1 MTGKN
6 NVYVR
11 MNRHTDRAQRFTL
24 KKLSVGV
31 ASVAVGATLLLAP
44 AELVSAQVENEELGQ
59 DDDQL
64 PEEQPTSKIIE
75 EVSINELT
83 ENIDAHALVEDS
95 EINSDIE
102 LSEEKFSSETDT
114 ETVES
119 ESPEEVID
127 YKFNEEESQN
137 ELLNPA
143 ESTKEKNEIIFN
155 RPKSISISFYDYES
169 LSSVKFEHGK
179 FQSFNEA
186 KESLFSQLPFN
197 RYLLHWEYIDNE
209 YNGTFTAVVSREK
222 HELPE
227 SFNFESY
234 KLGREKEEARRF
246 LDERAKEYLTA
257 EQVKMFSKQIE
268 ESKSFNELIELE
280 KDMRYFNDKQKSV
293 GSPIEQP
300 VEESDNTVVPTPNN
314 PSQSYIGNTEENQ
327 NFSPYE
333 LVVNV
338 NGHKIYQNT
347 LSINELD
354 NRIDQNVQFIVK
366 NKYLV
371 DLNKYNFSGIE
382 VNETTRTIY
391 ANYAESNE
399 YKFQFINLDNS
410 RQSDNQRLGTYY
422 SYENAERAFLNAV
435 SGHNVKYWLFNEHN
449 KSFSAYTDADVS
461 EHMDFGKNSE
471 VIEEA
476 PIHESEQP
484 VEVPETMEYFFEV
497 SDHEGNKE
505 TESPISIGWFVNY
518 KDAEQEFMQRVNH
531 DDFATWTYN
540 EENHLFV
547 ASLKPK
553 LSYYEMSFIDIDDL
567 RVMRNEYG
575 EFISSVKAK
584 EQLLDRIPLNRYVL
598 RTEYDANSKH
608 FNVYISRREGI
619 ELPENY
625 NLEIA
630 RLNRIKEDALQ
641 ALSESKY
648 LTEDQVTVFT
658 EQINNSNHEGE
669 VHNLISNIGNENSQQ
684 RDLQNSKNRAY
695 DRLEQ
700 LLSENLTGEQT
711 EKFTEQIE
719 NATTTMVVNE
729 VMEDAVY
736 FNNQQRPVEKD
747 QLLKEAKDRLHNDI
761 KYHHGQYLTVDQLI
775 NFSNQI
781 NYANS
786 VEELDE
792 IQRRLNDSQIR
803 HNYHYDVYD
812 YEGEQVTHQQYI
824 GYYYDH
830 DFETIKQEFLSRIKG
845 LNIDTWSFDKENRLF
860 RVSLTKSPR
869 EYRMHFVDI
878 ETLEIVRSEYD
889 GFMTAEEAETD
900 LISRLP
906 LNRYVLRTDYDE
918 INRRFTVYLSRHE
931 GTEISEDFTLESAL
945 LNRRKIDALRTLN
958 ESEYL
963 TKEQVET
970 FTQQISSSEH
980 EGEVQHLIFNIQNEN
995 AQKQH
1000 LQNSKFNAFE
1010 DIERLL
1016 SQYLTA
1022 EQAEKFAEQIENAET
1037 ETAIREIVDDAQY
1050 FNNQQRPVG
1059 EETSLYEAKIQ
1070 LHDEIR
1076 SRYESYLLRDQLID
1090 FAEQINQAESIEKL
1104 DSIRNVL
1111 RELTYRHDYRFE
1123 VYDFEGRR
1131 VYQHDQS
1138 YRESLGGYY
1147 NNEFE
1152 NVKQN
1157 FLGIINELNVDTWTF
1172 DNSTRTFK
1180 VMLEREP
1187 REYRMQ
1193 FIDVDSLNVI
1203 RSESGEFM
1211 TSEEAKEELLSLK
1224 PLNKHVL
1231 RTDFIESNKE
1241 FNVYMSQNPELK
1253 LPEEYTLELARYER
1267 DKENIYLELTYF
1279 PYLTD
1284 EWKVYYKEQLNNVE
1298 SMEEFYNIRSG
1309 IYDLFGQKIDSLEK
1323 MEHLLDSTLS
1333 VEEIEKIVEQI
1344 VNATSVGSIE
1354 KIMNDVKKIS
1364 TEQADLIDV
1373 QFLMKKHEAYNKLQE
1388 SKDDLTIEQ
1397 AIEFAEQINQS
1408 TTTEEL
1414 INISSTIS
1422 DVIRE
1427 TKRTN
1432 EHNYRIFNFDRIV
1445 VNDGYLG
1452 RYRKHEYDYAKE
1464 QFLEIIRDKNI
1475 DYWEF
1480 DEERKEFKAY
1490 LVEEPRRFE
1499 TLFYD
1504 VDDHRVINRES
1515 NIYPTIE
1522 EARSNLLSK
1531 IPRNRFVLRTDFN
1544 KENRQFISYV
1554 SRDAETYLPE
1564 SYQYNLHDYYGL
1576 EKIGEEKEIDLTD
1589 IKFESLS
1596 EIERYLGKYLTTDQ
1610 VEKFVEQIE
1619 RSASSNEIWEIVR
1632 DARYFNEKQIPS
1644 GEVVSLI
1651 DRKEYIHQYLKDESN
1666 LTIDQLIVYAERINQ
1681 AQSIGELEVIREEF
1695 DHLNDNQ
1702 ARANTNESVN
1712 YYVEYIDID
1721 DLEMIRA
1728 TEVRVGVGERLKDS
1742 QIKER
1747 LPLNRHLIS
1756 SQYKNSQAVIAF
1768 VSRHAD
1774 TTVPDNFDLREARLN
1789 RQKEEALQLTTQL
1802 RYLTPSQ
1809 VELFSRQ
1816 IKETNSESV
1825 ISGIISDMHYFN
1837 DYQRSDISNSV
1848 VVPEQTEITESIV
1861 EKTEV
1866 EQLEVPKSEPLKLTV
1881 YVNGQLVA
1889 ETDYQFDSLEEIDQ
1903 ADILAGYINDE
1914 RYYQLTNL
1922 DNAVVN
1928 HTRIVRYNFITVPR
1942 TLEQADNSELSEY
1955 KKAVIQQLQD
1965 ANILIAPLYDTIRAA
1980 TTKKDLDRLVE
1991 VVLPKVTEEVEN
2003 PSEDNIG
2010 ESLDKTEKP
2019 LGENTV
2025 SEEVEEPIIEE
2036 NQDVST
2042 EMTEDILKG
2051 KPEALEES
2059 EHAREDITEEKI
2071 EEELESKEDI
2081 PSENVGDTEISSEAE
2096 GPSVNIEEELAFE
2109 ESLEGKEEPLESDIE
2124 KNPDIQLKP
2133 EVDHPVIEELEAEE
2147 ILDKLDSIE
2156 ANFVFTLPDDSAHH
2170 GSLGKF
2176 ESLEQAEKRI
2186 RHFANQQGYTL
2197 QNFKIENGIFIATV
2211 TEKNI

>member
-64 PEEQPTSKIIE
+64 PEEQPTSEIIE

-83 ENIDAHALVEDS
+83 ENIDAHALVEDNS
-95 EINSDIE
+95 EV
-102 LSEEKFSSETDT
+102 DT
-114 ETVES
+114 EI
-119 ESPEEVID
+119 EEV
-127 YKFNEEESQN
+127 EEVTHAKVDE
-137 ELLNPA
+137 EVF
-143 ESTKEKNEIIFN
+143 EEGYEE
-155 RPKSISISFYDYES
+155 YES
-169 LSSVKFEHGK
+169 SKQLNRYVVHFYNVDSLGLEKYKTADFYSFE
-179 FQSFNEA
+179 EA
-186 KESLFSQLPFN
+186 KESLFSELPFN
-197 RYLLHWEYIDNE
+197 RYLLHWDYEVKNYETQFNV
-209 YNGTFTAVVSREK
+209 YMSRERNK
-222 HELPE
+222 KLPQPFNYEL
-227 SFNFESY
+227 Y
-234 KLGREKEEARRF
+234 V
-246 LDERAKEYLTA
+246 LDMKKADAKENLERYAEQNLTA
-257 EQVKMFSKQIE
+257 TQVEKFNLQIE
-268 ESKSFNELIELE
+268 AAKNESELVYLIS
-280 KDMRYFNDKQKSV
+280 DMRYFNDKQKLI
-293 GSPIEQP
+293 GKPIETPMEQP
-300 VEESDNTVVPTPNN
+300 VEDSGNTVVPTPNN

-354 NRIDQNVQFIVK
+354 NRIDQNIQFIVK

-422 SYENAERAFLNAV
+422 SYENAERAFLNAI
-435 SGHNVKYWLFNEHN
+435 SGQNVKYWLFNEHN

-461 EHMDFGKNSE
+461 EHMDFGKNNE

-476 PIHESEQP
+476 PNHESEQP
-484 VEVPETMEYFFEV
+484 VEVPETTEYFFEV

-531 DDFATWTYN
+531 DDFATLTYD

-575 EFISSVKAK
+575 EFISSVEAK

-641 ALSESKY
+641 VLSESKY

-747 QLLKEAKDRLHNDI
+747 RLLKEAKDRLHNDI
-761 KYHHGQYLTVDQLI
+761 KYHHGQYLTIDQLI

-803 HNYHYDVYD
+803 HDYRYDVYD
-812 YEGEQVTHQQYI
+812 YEGEQVEQQQYI

-918 INRRFTVYLSRHE
+918 NNRRFTVYLSRHE
-931 GTEISEDFTLESAL
+931 ETEISEDFTLESAL
-945 LNRRKIDALRTLN
+945 LNRRKIDALRILN

-963 TKEQVET
+963 TKEQVDT
-970 FTQQISSSEH
+970 FTKQISSSEH

-1037 ETAIREIVDDAQY
+1037 ETAIREIVDDARY
-1050 FNNQQRPVG
+1050 FSNQQRPVG

-1104 DSIRNVL
+1104 DSIKDVL

-1138 YRESLGGYY
+1138 YRESLGRYY

-1224 PLNKHVL
+1224 PLSKHVL

-1309 IYDLFGQKIDSLEK
+1309 IYNLFGQKIDSLEK

-1414 INISSTIS
+1414 INISSIIS

-1427 TKRTN
+1427 AKRSYDY
-1432 EHNYRIFNFDRIV
+1432 NYRLFNFDGVAIESS
-1445 VNDGYLG
+1445 YLG
-1452 RYRKHEYDYAKE
+1452 YYKNREHNYAKE

-1475 DYWEF
+1475 DYWSLM
-1480 DEERKEFKAY
+1480 K
-1490 LVEEPRRFE
+1490 
-1499 TLFYD
+1499 
-1504 VDDHRVINRES
+1504 RE
-1515 NIYPTIE
+1515 
-1522 EARSNLLSK
+1522 
-1531 IPRNRFVLRTDFN
+1531 
-1544 KENRQFISYV
+1544 
-1554 SRDAETYLPE
+1554 
-1564 SYQYNLHDYYGL
+1564 
-1576 EKIGEEKEIDLTD
+1576 
-1589 IKFESLS
+1589 
-1596 EIERYLGKYLTTDQ
+1596 
-1610 VEKFVEQIE
+1610 
-1619 RSASSNEIWEIVR
+1619 
-1632 DARYFNEKQIPS
+1632 
-1644 GEVVSLI
+1644 
-1651 DRKEYIHQYLKDESN
+1651 
-1666 LTIDQLIVYAERINQ
+1666 
-1681 AQSIGELEVIREEF
+1681 
-1695 DHLNDNQ
+1695 
-1702 ARANTNESVN
+1702 
-1712 YYVEYIDID
+1712 
-1721 DLEMIRA
+1721 
-1728 TEVRVGVGERLKDS
+1728 
-1742 QIKER
+1742 
-1747 LPLNRHLIS
+1747 
-1756 SQYKNSQAVIAF
+1756 
-1768 VSRHAD
+1768 
-1774 TTVPDNFDLREARLN
+1774 
-1789 RQKEEALQLTTQL
+1789 
-1802 RYLTPSQ
+1802 
-1809 VELFSRQ
+1809 
-1816 IKETNSESV
+1816 
-1825 ISGIISDMHYFN
+1825 
-1837 DYQRSDISNSV
+1837 
-1848 VVPEQTEITESIV
+1848 
-1861 EKTEV
+1861 
-1866 EQLEVPKSEPLKLTV
+1866 KSLKL
-1881 YVNGQLVA
+1881 
-1889 ETDYQFDSLEEIDQ
+1889 I
-1903 ADILAGYINDE
+1903 
-1914 RYYQLTNL
+1914 
-1922 DNAVVN
+1922 
-1928 HTRIVRYNFITVPR
+1928 
-1942 TLEQADNSELSEY
+1942 
-1955 KKAVIQQLQD
+1955 
-1965 ANILIAPLYDTIRAA
+1965 
-1980 TTKKDLDRLVE
+1980 
-1991 VVLPKVTEEVEN
+1991 
-2003 PSEDNIG
+2003 
-2010 ESLDKTEKP
+2010 
-2019 LGENTV
+2019 
-2025 SEEVEEPIIEE
+2025 
-2036 NQDVST
+2036 
-2042 EMTEDILKG
+2042 
-2051 KPEALEES
+2051 
-2059 EHAREDITEEKI
+2059 
-2071 EEELESKEDI
+2071 
-2081 PSENVGDTEISSEAE
+2081 
-2096 GPSVNIEEELAFE
+2096 
-2109 ESLEGKEEPLESDIE
+2109 
-2124 KNPDIQLKP
+2124 
-2133 EVDHPVIEELEAEE
+2133 
-2147 ILDKLDSIE
+2147 
-2156 ANFVFTLPDDSAHH
+2156 
-2170 GSLGKF
+2170 
-2176 ESLEQAEKRI
+2176 
-2186 RHFANQQGYTL
+2186 
-2197 QNFKIENGIFIATV
+2197 
-2211 TEKNI
+2211 

>member
-1 MTGKN
+1 
-6 NVYVR
+6 

-354 NRIDQNVQFIVK
+354 NRIDQNIQFIVK

-382 VNETTRTIY
+382 VNETKRTIY

-422 SYENAERAFLNAV
+422 SYENAERAFLNAI
-435 SGHNVKYWLFNEHN
+435 SGQNVKYWLFNEHN
-449 KSFSAYTDADVS
+449 KSFSAYVDTDVS

-476 PIHESEQP
+476 PIHEPEQP

-747 QLLKEAKDRLHNDI
+747 RLLKEAKDRLHNDI
-761 KYHHGQYLTVDQLI
+761 KYHHGQYLTIDQLI

-803 HNYHYDVYD
+803 HDYRYDVYD
-812 YEGEQVTHQQYI
+812 YEGEQVEQQQYI

-918 INRRFTVYLSRHE
+918 NNRRFTVYLSRHE
-931 GTEISEDFTLESAL
+931 ETEISEDFTLESAL
-945 LNRRKIDALRTLN
+945 LNRRKIDALRILN

-963 TKEQVET
+963 TKEQVDT
-970 FTQQISSSEH
+970 FTKQISSSEH

-1022 EQAEKFAEQIENAET
+1022 EQAEKFAEQIENTET
-1037 ETAIREIVDDAQY
+1037 ETAIREIVDDARY
-1050 FNNQQRPVG
+1050 FSNQQRPVG

-1104 DSIRNVL
+1104 DSIKDVL
-1111 RELTYRHDYRFE
+1111 RELTYSHNYRFE
-1123 VYDFEGRR
+1123 VYDFEGKR
-1131 VYQHDQS
+1131 D
-1138 YRESLGGYY
+1138 YRHNQYHSESLGNYY
-1147 NNEFE
+1147 NYEFK
-1152 NVKQN
+1152 NVKQK
-1157 FLGIINELNVDTWTF
+1157 FLDRINKLDVDTWTF
-1172 DNSTRTFK
+1172 DSDTRTFK
-1180 VMLEREP
+1180 VTLNREP

-1211 TSEEAKEELLSLK
+1211 MPEEAKEELLSLK
-1224 PLNKHVL
+1224 PLNRRVL
-1231 RTDFIESNKE
+1231 RTDFIESIKE
-1241 FNVYMSQNPELK
+1241 FKVYMTQNLELE
-1253 LPEEYTLELARYER
+1253 LPEEFTLESASYER
-1267 DKENIYLELTYF
+1267 AKEDALHELSKMS
-1279 PYLTD
+1279 YLTD
-1284 EWKVYYKEQLNNVE
+1284 EQMTFYKDRLNNTSYE
-1298 SMEEFYNIRSG
+1298 HETHNIRHEFYNLNSNMETLYNKKIEALGR
-1309 IYDLFGQKIDSLEK
+1309 IDSLIDLNLIEDAEK
-1323 MEHLLDSTLS
+1323 
-1333 VEEIEKIVEQI
+1333 
-1344 VNATSVGSIE
+1344 
-1354 KIMNDVKKIS
+1354 
-1364 TEQADLIDV
+1364 
-1373 QFLMKKHEAYNKLQE
+1373 
-1388 SKDDLTIEQ
+1388 
-1397 AIEFAEQINQS
+1397 FAEQIVTSKKVDIIEEILRDVNRLQEKAVSKIDIDLLQRKHEAHNKIINAEFDALSLEQVIEFTEQINQAA
-1408 TTTEEL
+1408 TIEEVL
-1414 INISSTIS
+1414 SILNTIS
-1422 DVIRE
+1422 DVVRE
-1427 TKRTN
+1427 GSRSYN
-1432 EHNYRIFNFDRIV
+1432 YNYRILNFDGADID
-1445 VNDGYLG
+1445 NSHLGY
-1452 RYRKHEYDYAKE
+1452 YRKRAYKFAEN

-1475 DYWEF
+1475 DHWEF

-1499 TLFYD
+1499 ILFYD
-1504 VDDHRVINRES
+1504 VDDRRVINRES

-1531 IPRNRFVLRTDFN
+1531 IPRNRVVLRTDFN

-1554 SRDAETYLPE
+1554 SRDAETYLSE
-1564 SYQYNLHDYYGL
+1564 SYQYNLHDYFEL
-1576 EKIGEEKEIDLTD
+1576 EKIGEDKETDLID
-1589 IKFESLS
+1589 IKVESLS

-1610 VEKFVEQIE
+1610 VEKFAEQIE

-1866 EQLEVPKSEPLKLTV
+1866 EQLAAPKSEPLKLTV

-1991 VVLPKVTEEVEN
+1991 MVFPKVTEEVEN
-2003 PSEDNIG
+2003 PSEDSIG

-2019 LGENTV
+2019 LDENTV
-2025 SEEVEEPIIEE
+2025 SEAVEEPIIEE

-2042 EMTEDILKG
+2042 EMTEDILKE
-2051 KPEALEES
+2051 KPESLEES
-2059 EHAREDITEEKI
+2059 EDAREDTTEEKT

-2081 PSENVGDTEISSEAE
+2081 SSENIGDTEISSEAE

-2109 ESLEGKEEPLESDIE
+2109 ESLESDIE

-2133 EVDHPVIEELEAEE
+2133 EVDYPVIDEPEDKE
-2147 ILDKLDSIE
+2147 ILDEFNLVE

>member
-1 MTGKN
+1 MKLDIGGTGMTGKN

-64 PEEQPTSKIIE
+64 PEEQPTSEIIE

-83 ENIDAHALVEDS
+83 ENIDAHALVEDTNYFENFEEVAIDS
-95 EINSDIE
+95 EANVEISEDESPLEVKDPKLDSEEVYEEEINNEYEKYSGTRHYNITFYDFDNLTQLKYESDIFNNFTDAKTSL
-102 LSEEKFSSETDT
+102 LSK
-114 ETVES
+114 
-119 ESPEEVID
+119 I
-127 YKFNEEESQN
+127 
-137 ELLNPA
+137 
-143 ESTKEKNEIIFN
+143 
-155 RPKSISISFYDYES
+155 
-169 LSSVKFEHGK
+169 
-179 FQSFNEA
+179 
-186 KESLFSQLPFN
+186 PFN
-197 RYLLHWEYIDNE
+197 RYLLHWEYEVKSYAIE
-209 YNGTFTAVVSREK
+209 FKAYVSREK
-222 HELPE
+222 DTKIPQP
-227 SFNFESY
+227 FNY
-234 KLGREKEEARRF
+234 
-246 LDERAKEYLTA
+246 KEYELLTDKNKTLQELEKFA
-257 EQVKMFSKQIE
+257 SQYLTVEQVEMFTNQIE
-268 ESKSFNELIELE
+268 ESKNYNELSNLIS
-280 KDMRYFNDKQKSV
+280 DMRYFNDKQKSV
-293 GSPIEQP
+293 GRPIEQP
-300 VEESDNTVVPTPNN
+300 IEQPELPIEDSDNTVVPTPNN

-354 NRIDQNVQFIVK
+354 NRIDQNIQFIVK

-422 SYENAERAFLNAV
+422 SYENAERAFLNAI
-435 SGHNVKYWLFNEHN
+435 SGQNVKYWLFNEHN

-461 EHMDFGKNSE
+461 EHMDFGKNNE

-476 PIHESEQP
+476 PNHKSEQL
-484 VEVPETMEYFFEV
+484 VEVPETTSKPYRFKVVDYDNANIIETRFMNFDSFEEANKGFLSSLPTDKYIIHRDYNENIDWNEFVAYVSEEDITPTSFNYERQRFKNRQKELIKFLNELGKQYLTTEQVEQFTQLINNKTEILELDNIQSDLKLINSEQNPEKLLLIKESEFNINNPGTEESGMYTFMVYTQNKNGFVSYDTRYFYTYEEAERAFLNFIEDETILSWSFDSAEKKFEAKNNQLKIDV
-497 SDHEGNKE
+497 EVLDENNSIIGRAELPNVYNYKEAEENFLEFIKYTEISHWTFDEERATFIIKDKLINGNKWYGFGFVD
-505 TESPISIGWFVNY
+505 ISVMGYGFG
-518 KDAEQEFMQRVNH
+518 
-531 DDFATWTYN
+531 DDSLGHYILGQFENDELAKEAFLKATHNFNIKFLNLSNRLFSGFADLGINDIYTFTSDNNSVFEPLENMAYATYN
-540 EENHLFV
+540 MAKESFV
-547 ASLKPK
+547 LTIDDYNYSHWDFNPETNTFTVYNISEKGK
-553 LSYYEMSFIDIDDL
+553 LATYEMDFIDVDEL
-567 RVMRNEYG
+567 WVVKHEYG
-575 EFISSVKAK
+575 EYISPDKAR
-584 EQLLDRIPLNRYVL
+584 EDLLDRTP
-598 RTEYDANSKH
+598 
-608 FNVYISRREGI
+608 FN
-619 ELPENY
+619 
-625 NLEIA
+625 
-630 RLNRIKEDALQ
+630 
-641 ALSESKY
+641 
-648 LTEDQVTVFT
+648 
-658 EQINNSNHEGE
+658 H
-669 VHNLISNIGNENSQQ
+669 
-684 RDLQNSKNRAY
+684 
-695 DRLEQ
+695 
-700 LLSENLTGEQT
+700 
-711 EKFTEQIE
+711 
-719 NATTTMVVNE
+719 
-729 VMEDAVY
+729 
-736 FNNQQRPVEKD
+736 
-747 QLLKEAKDRLHNDI
+747 
-761 KYHHGQYLTVDQLI
+761 
-775 NFSNQI
+775 
-781 NYANS
+781 
-786 VEELDE
+786 
-792 IQRRLNDSQIR
+792 
-803 HNYHYDVYD
+803 
-812 YEGEQVTHQQYI
+812 
-824 GYYYDH
+824 
-830 DFETIKQEFLSRIKG
+830 
-845 LNIDTWSFDKENRLF
+845 
-860 RVSLTKSPR
+860 
-869 EYRMHFVDI
+869 
-878 ETLEIVRSEYD
+878 
-889 GFMTAEEAETD
+889 
-900 LISRLP
+900 
-906 LNRYVLRTDYDE
+906 YVLRTDYDE

-1022 EQAEKFAEQIENAET
+1022 EQVEKFAEQIENAET
-1037 ETAIREIVDDAQY
+1037 ETAIREIVDDARY
-1050 FNNQQRPVG
+1050 FSNQQRPVG

-1090 FAEQINQAESIEKL
+1090 FAEKINQAESIEKL
-1104 DSIRNVL
+1104 DSIRNTL
-1111 RELTYRHDYRFE
+1111 HELTYSHNYRFE
-1123 VYDFEGRR
+1123 VYDFEGKRDYR
-1131 VYQHDQS
+1131 HNQYH
-1138 YRESLGGYY
+1138 RESLGNYY
-1147 NNEFE
+1147 NYEFK
-1152 NVKQN
+1152 NVKQK
-1157 FLGIINELNVDTWTF
+1157 FLDRINKLDVDTWSF
-1172 DNSTRTFK
+1172 DSDTRTFK
-1180 VMLEREP
+1180 VTLNREP
-1187 REYRMQ
+1187 REYRME
-1193 FIDVDSLNVI
+1193 FIDVDNLNII
-1203 RSESGEFM
+1203 RNESDSFM
-1211 TSEEAKEELLSLK
+1211 FTDEAKDTLISRI
-1224 PLNKHVL
+1224 PLNRYIL
-1231 RTDFIESNKE
+1231 RTD
-1241 FNVYMSQNPELK
+1241 Y
-1253 LPEEYTLELARYER
+1253 
-1267 DKENIYLELTYF
+1267 
-1279 PYLTD
+1279 D
-1284 EWKVYYKEQLNNVE
+1284 E
-1298 SMEEFYNIRSG
+1298 
-1309 IYDLFGQKIDSLEK
+1309 D
-1323 MEHLLDSTLS
+1323 
-1333 VEEIEKIVEQI
+1333 
-1344 VNATSVGSIE
+1344 
-1354 KIMNDVKKIS
+1354 
-1364 TEQADLIDV
+1364 
-1373 QFLMKKHEAYNKLQE
+1373 
-1388 SKDDLTIEQ
+1388 
-1397 AIEFAEQINQS
+1397 
-1408 TTTEEL
+1408 
-1414 INISSTIS
+1414 
-1422 DVIRE
+1422 
-1427 TKRTN
+1427 
-1432 EHNYRIFNFDRIV
+1432 
-1445 VNDGYLG
+1445 
-1452 RYRKHEYDYAKE
+1452 
-1464 QFLEIIRDKNI
+1464 
-1475 DYWEF
+1475 
-1480 DEERKEFKAY
+1480 
-1490 LVEEPRRFE
+1490 
-1499 TLFYD
+1499 
-1504 VDDHRVINRES
+1504 
-1515 NIYPTIE
+1515 
-1522 EARSNLLSK
+1522 
-1531 IPRNRFVLRTDFN
+1531 
-1544 KENRQFISYV
+1544 NRQFIVYI
-1554 SRDAETYLPE
+1554 SRHENMEISEDFTLASARLNRKKEEMLSAVQEFEFMTEEQRTNYLE
-1564 SYQYNLHDYYGL
+1564 EVKASDSIHSINDIYYKYYRKKELYND
-1576 EKIGEEKEIDLTD
+1576 
-1589 IKFESLS
+1589 KFRAYE
-1596 EIERYLGKYLTTDQ
+1596 EIERYLGQYLTTDQ
-1610 VEKFVEQIE
+1610 VEKFSEQIE
-1619 RSASSNEIWEIVR
+1619 RSASSDEIWEIVR

-1644 GEVVSLI
+1644 NEVVSLVNRRE
-1651 DRKEYIHQYLKDESN
+1651 DIHRSLEGQHN
-1666 LTIDQLIVYAERINQ
+1666 LSIDQLIVYAERINQ

-1742 QIKER
+1742 QTKEH

-1756 SQYKNSQAVIAF
+1756 VRHKENSREIIAF

-1774 TTVPDNFDLREARLN
+1774 TNVPDNFDLGVARLN

-1802 RYLTPSQ
+1802 RYLTSSQ

-1816 IKETNSESV
+1816 IKETNSESI
-1825 ISGIISDMHYFN
+1825 ISGIISDMYYFN

-1848 VVPEQTEITESIV
+1848 DIPEQTEITESIV

-1866 EQLEVPKSEPLKLTV
+1866 EQLKAPKFKPLKLTV

-1991 VVLPKVTEEVEN
+1991 VVFPKVTEEVEN

-2025 SEEVEEPIIEE
+2025 SEAVEEPIIEE

-2042 EMTEDILKG
+2042 EMTEDILKE
-2051 KPEALEES
+2051 KPESLEES
-2059 EHAREDITEEKI
+2059 EDAREDTTEEKT

-2081 PSENVGDTEISSEAE
+2081 SSENIGDTEISSEAE
-2096 GPSVNIEEELAFE
+2096 GSSVNIEAELAFE

-2124 KNPDIQLKP
+2124 KNPDIHLKP
-2133 EVDHPVIEELEAEE
+2133 EVDHPVIEEFEAEE

-2211 TEKNI
+2211 TETERKYLVNQ

>member
-31 ASVAVGATLLLAP
+31 ASVAVGTTLLLAP

-59 DDDQL
+59 DGEQS
-64 PEEQPTSKIIE
+64 PEEQPTSEIIE

-83 ENIDAHALVEDS
+83 ENIDAHVLVEDS

-155 RPKSISISFYDYES
+155 RPKSISISFHDYES
-169 LSSVKFEHGK
+169 LSSVKFEQGK

-209 YNGTFTAVVSREK
+209 YNGIFTAVVSREK

-234 KLGREKEEARRF
+234 KLGREKEEVRRF

-257 EQVKMFSKQIE
+257 EQVEMFTNQIE
-268 ESKSFNELIELE
+268 ESKNYNELSNLIS
-280 KDMRYFNDKQKSV
+280 DMRYFNDKQKSV
-293 GSPIEQP
+293 GRPIEHPIEQP

-354 NRIDQNVQFIVK
+354 NRIDQNIQFIVK

-371 DLNKYNFSGIE
+371 DLNKYNFSSIE
-382 VNETTRTIY
+382 VNETKRTIY

-422 SYENAERAFLNAV
+422 SYENAERAFLNAI
-435 SGHNVKYWLFNEHN
+435 SGQNIKYWLFNEHN
-449 KSFSAYTDADVS
+449 KSFSAYVDTDVS
-461 EHMDFGKNSE
+461 EHMDFGKNNE

-476 PIHESEQP
+476 PNHESEQP
-484 VEVPETMEYFFEV
+484 VEVPETTSKPYRFKVVDYDNANIIETRFMNFDSFEEANKGFLSSLPTDKYIIHRDYNENIDWNEFIAYVSEEDINPTSFNYERQRFKNRQKELIKFLNELGKQYLTTEQVKQFTQLINNKTEILELDNIQSDLKLINSEQNPEKLLLIKESEFNINNPGTEESGMYTFMVYTQNKNGFVSYDTRYFYTYEEAERAFLNFIEDETILSWSFDSAKKKFEAKNNQLKIDV
-497 SDHEGNKE
+497 EVLDENNSIIGRAELPNVYNYKEAEENFLEFIKYAEISHWTFDEERATFIIKDKLINGNKWYGFGFVD
-505 TESPISIGWFVNY
+505 ISVMGYGFG
-518 KDAEQEFMQRVNH
+518 
-531 DDFATWTYN
+531 DDSLGHYILGQFENDELAKEAFLKATHNFNIKFLKLSNRLFSGFADLGINDIYTFTSDNNSVFEPLENMAYATYN
-540 EENHLFV
+540 MAKESFV
-547 ASLKPK
+547 LTIDDYNYSHWNFNPETNTFTVYNISEKGK
-553 LSYYEMSFIDIDDL
+553 LATYEMGFIDVDEL
-567 RVMRNEYG
+567 WVVKHEYG
-575 EFISSVKAK
+575 EYISPDKAR
-584 EQLLDRIPLNRYVL
+584 ENLLDRTP
-598 RTEYDANSKH
+598 
-608 FNVYISRREGI
+608 FNHYI
-619 ELPENY
+619 
-625 NLEIA
+625 
-630 RLNRIKEDALQ
+630 
-641 ALSESKY
+641 
-648 LTEDQVTVFT
+648 
-658 EQINNSNHEGE
+658 
-669 VHNLISNIGNENSQQ
+669 
-684 RDLQNSKNRAY
+684 
-695 DRLEQ
+695 
-700 LLSENLTGEQT
+700 
-711 EKFTEQIE
+711 
-719 NATTTMVVNE
+719 
-729 VMEDAVY
+729 
-736 FNNQQRPVEKD
+736 
-747 QLLKEAKDRLHNDI
+747 
-761 KYHHGQYLTVDQLI
+761 
-775 NFSNQI
+775 
-781 NYANS
+781 
-786 VEELDE
+786 
-792 IQRRLNDSQIR
+792 
-803 HNYHYDVYD
+803 
-812 YEGEQVTHQQYI
+812 
-824 GYYYDH
+824 
-830 DFETIKQEFLSRIKG
+830 
-845 LNIDTWSFDKENRLF
+845 
-860 RVSLTKSPR
+860 
-869 EYRMHFVDI
+869 
-878 ETLEIVRSEYD
+878 
-889 GFMTAEEAETD
+889 
-900 LISRLP
+900 
-906 LNRYVLRTDYDE
+906 LRTDYDE

-945 LNRRKIDALRTLN
+945 LNRRKIDALRILN

-963 TKEQVET
+963 TKEQVDT
-970 FTQQISSSEH
+970 FTKQISSSEH

-1016 SQYLTA
+1016 SQYLTV

-1050 FNNQQRPVG
+1050 FNNQQRPAG
-1059 EETSLYEAKIQ
+1059 EQISLHEIKTQ
-1070 LHDEIR
+1070 LHDEVR
-1076 SRYESYLLRDQLID
+1076 SRYETYLLRDQLID

-1104 DSIRNVL
+1104 DSIRNTL
-1111 RELTYRHDYRFE
+1111 HELTYSHNYRFE
-1123 VYDFEGRR
+1123 VYDFEGKR

-1138 YRESLGGYY
+1138 YRESLGRYY

-1152 NVKQN
+1152 NVKQY
-1157 FLGIINELNVDTWTF
+1157 FLDIINELNVDTWTF

-1180 VMLEREP
+1180 VTLNREP

-1193 FIDVDSLNVI
+1193 FIDVDNLNII
-1203 RSESGEFM
+1203 RNESDSFM
-1211 TSEEAKEELLSLK
+1211 FTDEAKDTLISRI
-1224 PLNKHVL
+1224 PLNRYVL
-1231 RTDFIESNKE
+1231 RTDYDENNRSFT
-1241 FNVYMSQNPELK
+1241 VYLSRHEGT
-1253 LPEEYTLELARYER
+1253 EISEDFTLESALLNRRKIDALRTLNEFENLTKEQVETFTQQINSSDHEEEVQYLIFKIQDENNRKQQLQNSKFKAFEDIER
-1267 DKENIYLELTYF
+1267 LLSQ
-1279 PYLTD
+1279 YLT
-1284 EWKVYYKEQLNNVE
+1284 
-1298 SMEEFYNIRSG
+1298 
-1309 IYDLFGQKIDSLEK
+1309 
-1323 MEHLLDSTLS
+1323 
-1333 VEEIEKIVEQI
+1333 
-1344 VNATSVGSIE
+1344 A
-1354 KIMNDVKKIS
+1354 
-1364 TEQADLIDV
+1364 EQA
-1373 QFLMKKHEAYNKLQE
+1373 
-1388 SKDDLTIEQ
+1388 
-1397 AIEFAEQINQS
+1397 
-1408 TTTEEL
+1408 
-1414 INISSTIS
+1414 
-1422 DVIRE
+1422 
-1427 TKRTN
+1427 
-1432 EHNYRIFNFDRIV
+1432 
-1445 VNDGYLG
+1445 
-1452 RYRKHEYDYAKE
+1452 
-1464 QFLEIIRDKNI
+1464 
-1475 DYWEF
+1475 
-1480 DEERKEFKAY
+1480 
-1490 LVEEPRRFE
+1490 
-1499 TLFYD
+1499 
-1504 VDDHRVINRES
+1504 
-1515 NIYPTIE
+1515 
-1522 EARSNLLSK
+1522 
-1531 IPRNRFVLRTDFN
+1531 
-1544 KENRQFISYV
+1544 
-1554 SRDAETYLPE
+1554 
-1564 SYQYNLHDYYGL
+1564 
-1576 EKIGEEKEIDLTD
+1576 
-1589 IKFESLS
+1589 
-1596 EIERYLGKYLTTDQ
+1596 
-1610 VEKFVEQIE
+1610 EKFVKQIE
-1619 RSASSNEIWEIVR
+1619 RSASSDEIYEIIK
-1632 DARYFNEKQIPS
+1632 DARYLNEKLIPS
-1644 GEVVSLI
+1644 DEVVSLI
-1651 DRKEYIHQYLKDESN
+1651 DRKKDVHRSLKNVSN
-1666 LTIDQLIVYAERINQ
+1666 LSIDQLIVYAERINQ
-1681 AQSIGELEVIREEF
+1681 AQSIGELKVIREEF

-1702 ARANTNESVN
+1702 ARANTNQST
-1712 YYVEYIDID
+1712 YYGIQYIDVD
-1721 DLEMIRA
+1721 DLEMIDHGEIRI
-1728 TEVRVGVGERLKDS
+1728 GVGERLKDS
-1742 QIKER
+1742 QIKEL

-1756 SQYKNSQAVIAF
+1756 VRHKENSREIIAF

-1774 TTVPDNFDLREARLN
+1774 TIVPDNFDLGEARLN
-1789 RQKEEALQLTTQL
+1789 HQKEEALQLTTQL

-1825 ISGIISDMHYFN
+1825 ISGIVSDMHYFN

-1848 VVPEQTEITESIV
+1848 DIPEQTEITESTE

-1928 HTRIVRYNFITVPR
+1928 HTSIVRYNFITVPR

-1965 ANILIAPLYDTIRAA
+1965 ANILIAPLYYTIRAA

-2025 SEEVEEPIIEE
+2025 SEEVEELIIEE

-2042 EMTEDILKG
+2042 EMTEDILKE
-2051 KPEALEES
+2051 KPESLEENEHAREDILKEKPESLEENEHAREDILKEKPESLEES
-2059 EHAREDITEEKI
+2059 EHAREDILKEKPESLEENEYAREDIAEEKT
-2071 EEELESKEDI
+2071 EAKLEFKEDI
-2081 PSENVGDTEISSEAE
+2081 SSENVGDTEISSEAE
-2096 GPSVNIEEELAFE
+2096 GPSVNIEAELAFE

-2133 EVDHPVIEELEAEE
+2133 EVDHPVIEEFEAEE

-2197 QNFKIENGIFIATV
+2197 QNFKIEDGIFVEMVKETERKENIEEFSRATGAWV
-2211 TEKNI
+2211 LGLVGATTVLAGAGIKKIKA

>member
-64 PEEQPTSKIIE
+64 PEEQPTSEIIE

-83 ENIDAHALVEDS
+83 ENIDAHALVEDTNYFENFEEVAIDS
-95 EINSDIE
+95 EANVEISEDESPLEVKDPKLDSEEVYEEEINNEYEKYSGTRHYNITFYDFDNLTQLKYESDIFNNFTDAKTSL
-102 LSEEKFSSETDT
+102 LSK
-114 ETVES
+114 
-119 ESPEEVID
+119 I
-127 YKFNEEESQN
+127 
-137 ELLNPA
+137 
-143 ESTKEKNEIIFN
+143 
-155 RPKSISISFYDYES
+155 
-169 LSSVKFEHGK
+169 
-179 FQSFNEA
+179 
-186 KESLFSQLPFN
+186 PFN
-197 RYLLHWEYIDNE
+197 RYLLHWEYEVKSYAIE
-209 YNGTFTAVVSREK
+209 FKAYVSREK
-222 HELPE
+222 DTKIPQP
-227 SFNFESY
+227 FNY
-234 KLGREKEEARRF
+234 
-246 LDERAKEYLTA
+246 KEYELLTDKNKTLQELEKFA
-257 EQVKMFSKQIE
+257 SQYLTVEQVEMFTNQIE
-268 ESKSFNELIELE
+268 ESKNYNELSNLIS
-280 KDMRYFNDKQKSV
+280 DMRYFNDKQKSV
-293 GSPIEQP
+293 GRPIEQP
-300 VEESDNTVVPTPNN
+300 IEQPELPIEDSDNTVVPTPNN

-354 NRIDQNVQFIVK
+354 NRIDQNIQFIVK

-422 SYENAERAFLNAV
+422 SYENAERAFLNAI
-435 SGHNVKYWLFNEHN
+435 SGQNVKYWLFNEHN

-461 EHMDFGKNSE
+461 EHMDFGKNNE

-476 PIHESEQP
+476 PNHKSEQL
-484 VEVPETMEYFFEV
+484 VEVPETTSKPYRFKVVDYDNANIIETRFMNFDSFEEANKGFLSSLPTDKYIIHRDYNENIDWNEFVAYVSEEDITPTSFNYERQRFKNRQKELIKFLNELGKQYLTTEQVEQFTQLINNKTEILELDNIQSDLKLINSEQNPEKLLLIKESEFNINNPGTEESGMYTFMVYTQNKNGFVSYDTRYFYTYEEAERAFLNFIEDETILSWSFDSAEKKFEAKNNQLKIDV
-497 SDHEGNKE
+497 EVLDENNSIIGRAELPNVYNYKEAEENFLEFIKYTEISHWTFDEERATFIIKDKLINGNKWYGFGFVD
-505 TESPISIGWFVNY
+505 ISVMGYGFG
-518 KDAEQEFMQRVNH
+518 
-531 DDFATWTYN
+531 DDSLGHYILGQFENDELAKEAFLKATHNFNIKFLNLSNRLFSGFADLGINDIYTFTSDNNSVFEPLENMAYATYN
-540 EENHLFV
+540 MAKESFV
-547 ASLKPK
+547 LTIDDYNYSHWDFNPETNTFTVYNISEKGK
-553 LSYYEMSFIDIDDL
+553 LATYEMDFIDVDEL
-567 RVMRNEYG
+567 WVVKHEYG
-575 EFISSVKAK
+575 EYISPDKAR
-584 EQLLDRIPLNRYVL
+584 EDLLDRTP
-598 RTEYDANSKH
+598 
-608 FNVYISRREGI
+608 FN
-619 ELPENY
+619 
-625 NLEIA
+625 
-630 RLNRIKEDALQ
+630 
-641 ALSESKY
+641 
-648 LTEDQVTVFT
+648 
-658 EQINNSNHEGE
+658 H
-669 VHNLISNIGNENSQQ
+669 
-684 RDLQNSKNRAY
+684 
-695 DRLEQ
+695 
-700 LLSENLTGEQT
+700 
-711 EKFTEQIE
+711 
-719 NATTTMVVNE
+719 
-729 VMEDAVY
+729 
-736 FNNQQRPVEKD
+736 
-747 QLLKEAKDRLHNDI
+747 
-761 KYHHGQYLTVDQLI
+761 
-775 NFSNQI
+775 
-781 NYANS
+781 
-786 VEELDE
+786 
-792 IQRRLNDSQIR
+792 
-803 HNYHYDVYD
+803 
-812 YEGEQVTHQQYI
+812 
-824 GYYYDH
+824 
-830 DFETIKQEFLSRIKG
+830 
-845 LNIDTWSFDKENRLF
+845 
-860 RVSLTKSPR
+860 
-869 EYRMHFVDI
+869 
-878 ETLEIVRSEYD
+878 
-889 GFMTAEEAETD
+889 
-900 LISRLP
+900 
-906 LNRYVLRTDYDE
+906 YVLRTDYDE

-1022 EQAEKFAEQIENAET
+1022 EQVEKFAEQIENAET
-1037 ETAIREIVDDAQY
+1037 ETAIREIVDDARY
-1050 FNNQQRPVG
+1050 FSNQQRPVG

-1090 FAEQINQAESIEKL
+1090 FAEKINQAESIEKL
-1104 DSIRNVL
+1104 DSIRNTL
-1111 RELTYRHDYRFE
+1111 HELTYSHNYRFE
-1123 VYDFEGRR
+1123 VYDFEGKRDYR
-1131 VYQHDQS
+1131 HNQYH
-1138 YRESLGGYY
+1138 RESLGNYY
-1147 NNEFE
+1147 NYEFK
-1152 NVKQN
+1152 NVKQK
-1157 FLGIINELNVDTWTF
+1157 FLDRINKLDVDTWTF
-1172 DNSTRTFK
+1172 DSDTRTFK
-1180 VMLEREP
+1180 VTLNREP
-1187 REYRMQ
+1187 REYRME
-1193 FIDVDSLNVI
+1193 FIDVDNLNII
-1203 RSESGEFM
+1203 RNESDSFM
-1211 TSEEAKEELLSLK
+1211 FTDEAKDTLISRI
-1224 PLNKHVL
+1224 PLNRYIL
-1231 RTDFIESNKE
+1231 RTD
-1241 FNVYMSQNPELK
+1241 Y
-1253 LPEEYTLELARYER
+1253 
-1267 DKENIYLELTYF
+1267 
-1279 PYLTD
+1279 D
-1284 EWKVYYKEQLNNVE
+1284 E
-1298 SMEEFYNIRSG
+1298 
-1309 IYDLFGQKIDSLEK
+1309 D
-1323 MEHLLDSTLS
+1323 
-1333 VEEIEKIVEQI
+1333 
-1344 VNATSVGSIE
+1344 
-1354 KIMNDVKKIS
+1354 
-1364 TEQADLIDV
+1364 
-1373 QFLMKKHEAYNKLQE
+1373 
-1388 SKDDLTIEQ
+1388 
-1397 AIEFAEQINQS
+1397 
-1408 TTTEEL
+1408 
-1414 INISSTIS
+1414 
-1422 DVIRE
+1422 
-1427 TKRTN
+1427 
-1432 EHNYRIFNFDRIV
+1432 
-1445 VNDGYLG
+1445 
-1452 RYRKHEYDYAKE
+1452 
-1464 QFLEIIRDKNI
+1464 
-1475 DYWEF
+1475 
-1480 DEERKEFKAY
+1480 
-1490 LVEEPRRFE
+1490 
-1499 TLFYD
+1499 
-1504 VDDHRVINRES
+1504 
-1515 NIYPTIE
+1515 
-1522 EARSNLLSK
+1522 
-1531 IPRNRFVLRTDFN
+1531 
-1544 KENRQFISYV
+1544 NRQFIVYI
-1554 SRDAETYLPE
+1554 SRHENMEISEDFTLASARLNRKKEEMLSAVQEFEFMTEEQRTNYLE
-1564 SYQYNLHDYYGL
+1564 EVKASDSIHSINDIYYKYYRKKELYND
-1576 EKIGEEKEIDLTD
+1576 
-1589 IKFESLS
+1589 KFRAYE
-1596 EIERYLGKYLTTDQ
+1596 EIERYLGQYLTTDQ
-1610 VEKFVEQIE
+1610 VEKFSEQIE
-1619 RSASSNEIWEIVR
+1619 RSASSDEIWEIVR

-1644 GEVVSLI
+1644 NEVVSLVNRRE
-1651 DRKEYIHQYLKDESN
+1651 DIHRSLEGQHN
-1666 LTIDQLIVYAERINQ
+1666 LSIDQLIVYAERINQ

-1742 QIKER
+1742 QTKEH

-1756 SQYKNSQAVIAF
+1756 VRHKENSREIIAF

-1774 TTVPDNFDLREARLN
+1774 TNVPDNFDLGVARLN

-1802 RYLTPSQ
+1802 RYLTSSQ

-1816 IKETNSESV
+1816 IKETNSESI
-1825 ISGIISDMHYFN
+1825 ISGIISDMYYFN

-1848 VVPEQTEITESIV
+1848 DIPEQTEITESIV

-1866 EQLEVPKSEPLKLTV
+1866 EQLKAPKFKPLKLTV

-1991 VVLPKVTEEVEN
+1991 VVFPKVTEEVEN

-2025 SEEVEEPIIEE
+2025 SEAVEEPIIEE

-2042 EMTEDILKG
+2042 EMTEDILKE
-2051 KPEALEES
+2051 KPESLEES
-2059 EHAREDITEEKI
+2059 EDAREDTTEEKT

-2081 PSENVGDTEISSEAE
+2081 SSENIGDTEISSEAE
-2096 GPSVNIEEELAFE
+2096 GSSVNIEAELAFE

-2124 KNPDIQLKP
+2124 KNPDIHLKP
-2133 EVDHPVIEELEAEE
+2133 EVDHPVIEEFEAEE

-2211 TEKNI
+2211 TETERKYLVNQ